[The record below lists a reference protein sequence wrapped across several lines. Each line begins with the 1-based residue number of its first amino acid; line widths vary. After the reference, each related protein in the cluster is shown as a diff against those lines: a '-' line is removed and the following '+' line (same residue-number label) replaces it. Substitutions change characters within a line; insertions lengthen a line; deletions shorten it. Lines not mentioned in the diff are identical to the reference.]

1 MLSDIGSCY
10 LSGVIHLRE
19 GYLGVS
25 RMPTNRLL
33 QEAMVMMHGGRCPF
47 DLGLFSDGALR
58 AGAGNG
64 IHVPTMVALLI
75 WVALSGFVGVDGPAE
90 SAEFDSD

>member
-58 AGAGNG
+58 AGAGNDG
-64 IHVPTMVALLI
+64 GVAHV
-75 WVALSGFVGVDGPAE
+75 SGVE
-90 SAEFDSD
+90 RLWWR

>member
-1 MLSDIGSCY
+1 M
-10 LSGVIHLRE
+10 
-19 GYLGVS
+19 S

-47 DLGLFSDGALR
+47 DLGLFSDCTLR

-64 IHVPTMVALLI
+64 IHVPTMVALLM
-75 WVALSGFVGVDGPAE
+75 WLALSGFVGADGPAE
-90 SAEFDSD
+90 SAESDSD

>member
-1 MLSDIGSCY
+1 M
-10 LSGVIHLRE
+10 
-19 GYLGVS
+19 S

-64 IHVPTMVALLI
+64 IHVPTMVALLM
-75 WVALSGFVGVDGPAE
+75 WLALSGFGGADDPAGSAE
-90 SAEFDSD
+90 SDSD